1 MAFKQPLSQTE
12 RDLNKFA
19 SGKAYHLMHDVRQAF
34 EIAGKSN
41 AEAGAC
47 VGALF
52 LRLAATIAVAGNNSR
67 EKFLTYCNEC
77 FDLASEADKDENES

>member
-1 MAFKQPLSQTE
+1 MAFKQPSQME
-12 RDLNKFA
+12 RDLNKYA
-19 SGKAYHLMHDVRQAF
+19 SGKAYTLMHDVRQAF

-52 LRLAATIAVAGNNSR
+52 LRLAATIAVAGGNSR
-67 EKFLTYCNEC
+67 EKFMAYCIEC
-77 FDLASEADKDENES
+77 FDLASETDKDKS